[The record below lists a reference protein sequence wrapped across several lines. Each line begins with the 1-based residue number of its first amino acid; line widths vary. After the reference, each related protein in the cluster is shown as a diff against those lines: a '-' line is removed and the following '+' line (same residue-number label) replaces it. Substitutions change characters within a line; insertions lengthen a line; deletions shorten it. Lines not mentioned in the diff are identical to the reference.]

1 MNRTMHTDTAN
12 LAPGARVVMS
22 CIAARGV
29 FPPVSTGAG
38 AAQ

>member
-1 MNRTMHTDTAN
+1 MNRTMLPDTAN
-12 LAPGARVVMS
+12 LAPGAGRVAS

-29 FPPVSTGAG
+29 FVPVFTGHG

>member
-1 MNRTMHTDTAN
+1 MNRTMLPDTTN
-12 LAPGARVVMS
+12 LAPGARRVAS

-29 FPPVSTGAG
+29 LAPVSTGHG